1 MRVSNF
7 MTNTPLRT
15 LHLKTSH
22 VRLDL
27 FSLWRNFLI
36 GVVAAA
42 SEGQRGENTLQATPW
57 SLITPCLIKIGLNY
71 GGVKFVAPIIY

>member
-1 MRVSNF
+1 

-27 FSLWRNFLI
+27 FSLWRSFLP
-36 GVVAAA
+36 GMAAA
-42 SEGQRGENTLQATPW
+42 AREGQIQENTLQATQRSDY
-57 SLITPCLIKIGLNY
+57 SLPDRDWPKL
-71 GGVKFVAPIIY
+71 